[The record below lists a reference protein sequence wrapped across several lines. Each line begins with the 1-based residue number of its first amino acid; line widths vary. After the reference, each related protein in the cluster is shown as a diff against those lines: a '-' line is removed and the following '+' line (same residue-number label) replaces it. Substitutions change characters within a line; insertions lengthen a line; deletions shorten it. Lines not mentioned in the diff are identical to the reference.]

1 MDCSVRP
8 VLLRS
13 APFMTGL
20 RLVLQ
25 VSHLSS
31 AFSFTSVPSVF
42 MAASARVSP
51 FLGVQLYRCITS
63 SYLVRLTLSIQ
74 FPNKVMVM
82 DRTVSPPPKK
92 KKKFTHC
99 SPNLP
104 GGLLGD

>member
-31 AFSFTSVPSVF
+31 AFTFTSVPSVF

-51 FLGVQLYRCITS
+51 FLGVQLYRSITS

-92 KKKFTHC
+92 KKSLHIAALT
-99 SPNLP
+99 SQVAY
-104 GGLLGD
+104 